1 MRQVWEEREVHTGF
15 ILGKPDRERPLRRLK
30 RKRRDNI
37 KMVLQ
42 DGRVIDRSG

>member
-1 MRQVWEEREVHTGF
+1 MHTGF
-15 ILGKPDRERPLRRLK
+15 VLGKPDRQRPLRRPR

-42 DGRVIDRSG
+42 DGHVMD